1 MKLSLMPQLKVRLYL
16 PLARLFVLLGAFALL
31 LIAAPA
37 LAQSTPEPTTADAAA
52 DGSAAADTSEITPDQ
67 VNEVARTLWCPLCSG
82 VRLDSCELKAC
93 DQMRDEIAIMLAEGQ
108 DRDAIRARFI
118 ELYGPQVLGE
128 PPREGWN
135 WLAWLLPFVALVAG
149 GGFLWSRAR
158 QMVRPSDSAPA
169 EREPLDGDAPDA
181 NAVAERDEYEQKL
194 DDELA
199 RYS

>member
-1 MKLSLMPQLKVRLYL
+1 MPT
-16 PLARLFVLLGAFALL
+16 ARVLVLLGALALL
-31 LIAAPA
+31 LIAVPV

-52 DGSAAADTSEITPDQ
+52 EGSASAVDTGEITPDQ

-118 ELYGPQVLGE
+118 DLYGPQVLGE

-158 QMVRPSDSAPA
+158 QMVRPSDSDPA
-169 EREPLDGDAPDA
+169 ERESLDASVPDA
-181 NAVAERDEYEQKL
+181 EAATERDEYEQKL